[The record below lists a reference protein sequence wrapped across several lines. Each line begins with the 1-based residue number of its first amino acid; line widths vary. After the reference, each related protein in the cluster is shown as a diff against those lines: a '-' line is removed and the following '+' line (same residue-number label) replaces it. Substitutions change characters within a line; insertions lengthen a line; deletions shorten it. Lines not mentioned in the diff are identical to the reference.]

1 MDGCITND
9 GDAFLYGART
19 VYKDL
24 STSEVRS
31 RYSGIIT
38 SSSLYCHHHRLA
50 ICQNWLSISASQLS
64 VASVEQRAAFDRVNH
79 NNTGRTVTQFQAS
92 NLLTSSACSI
102 IIWTHADEAIEIHVC
117 KPSVGL
123 KKLKSYI

>member
-24 STSEVRS
+24 FTSEVRS

-38 SSSLYCHHHRLA
+38 SSTWYCHHHRLA
-50 ICQNWLSISASQLS
+50 IGQNWLSISASQS

-102 IIWTHADEAIEIHVC
+102 IIRTHADEAIEIHFC